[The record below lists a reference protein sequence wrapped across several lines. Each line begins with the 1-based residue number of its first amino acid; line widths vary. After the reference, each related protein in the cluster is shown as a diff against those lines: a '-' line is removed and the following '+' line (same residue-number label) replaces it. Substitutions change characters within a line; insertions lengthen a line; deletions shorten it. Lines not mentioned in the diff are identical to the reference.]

1 MEDDTYS
8 ISSSV
13 IVVVLFPS
21 KSLILFLSKK
31 KTSKDIV
38 MCNCVTSLF
47 HVTSFTNRIVDIK
60 HFCHKRGFD

>member
-21 KSLILFLSKK
+21 KKFDLSSFQKK
-31 KTSKDIV
+31 
-38 MCNCVTSLF
+38 NL
-47 HVTSFTNRIVDIK
+47 
-60 HFCHKRGFD
+60 KRYRNV